1 MNARSRRWVVIGSGI
16 FVMAVTAALGRWQI
30 SRGAQKDHLQAE
42 MVARGRMPV
51 LDGTVLAAAR
61 SAQQIGAILQ
71 RTVTLHG
78 EWIPEHSVYLENRS
92 MGDDSGFYVTTPLRL
107 ARGDGV
113 VLVVRG
119 WAPRDPIDR
128 THLPPVQ
135 TPTGTV
141 EVTGRVMDHVP
152 STFSLGK
159 DAPTTIR
166 QNIDLAAFRA
176 ETRLPLAPVVVEQ
189 TGAKSDGLLRQWPA
203 PDSGSERNYGYAV
216 QWFGMCALMGIL
228 LVWFQ
233 IGKPYLLRR
242 KRRE

>member
-1 MNARSRRWVVIGSGI
+1 
-16 FVMAVTAALGRWQI
+16 MAVTGSLGRWQL
-30 SRGAQKDHLQAE
+30 SRGAQKDRLQAE
-42 MVARGRMPV
+42 LVARARLPA
-51 LDGTVLAAAR
+51 LDAAAVTAAH
-61 SAQQIGAILQ
+61 STKQIGAILQ
-71 RTVTLHG
+71 RTAVLHG
-78 EWIPEHSVYLENRS
+78 EWIPDHSVYLENRT
-92 MGDDSGFYVTTPLRL
+92 MGDDSGFYLTTPLRL
-107 ARGDGV
+107 AQGDGV

-128 THLPPVQ
+128 TRLPPVQ

-141 EVTGRVMDHVP
+141 EITGRVMDHVP
-152 STFSLGK
+152 ATFSLGR
-159 DAPTTIR
+159 DGPTTIR

-203 PDSGSERNYGYAV
+203 LDSGSERNYGYAV

-242 KRRE
+242 NRRE